1 MTLLW
6 LYSSFLNLDRVAEKL
21 YGRRSRLH
29 TYRLRRKL
37 VGEQRFEPWEVAQL
51 EQLKHEVLGHLGLPE
66 DTPDG
71 PAPDQEAVER
81 IAP

>member
-37 VGEQRFEPWEVAQL
+37 VGEQRFEPWEVVQL
-51 EQLKHEVLGHLGLPE
+51 ELLKREVLGHLGFPE
-66 DTPDG
+66 NTATG
-71 PAPDQEAVER
+71 HAPDPMQ
-81 IAP
+81 